1 MRKLRKTDYPS
12 YKYIPID
19 LGNGDKPITFKI
31 TDVNQKFFDSFFA
44 KLYKTPNMGK
54 VITIGT
60 DYDLKNDI
68 KKYVNETNEDIYGRC
83 CMFKRGKKGCI
94 YNYLTFEKDF
104 GYNEYE
110 RYAPA
115 MLYLVDISDKKQD
128 DIWRLSMI
136 LLPWYHMG
144 LDYEV
149 ILDKIIETFPYVEN
163 YRELIIDY
171 VVRL

>member
-1 MRKLRKTDYPS
+1 MEK
-12 YKYIPID
+12 
-19 LGNGDKPITFKI
+19 G
-31 TDVNQKFFDSFFA
+31 
-44 KLYKTPNMGK
+44 
-54 VITIGT
+54 ITIGS
-60 DYDLKNDI
+60 YNDLKYDI
-68 KKYVNETNEDIYGRC
+68 IKYVNETDENIYGRC
-83 CMFKRGKKGCI
+83 CIFKRAKKGYV

-115 MLYLVDISDKKQD
+115 MSYVVDVSDKKLD

-144 LDYEV
+144 LDYEI

>member
-1 MRKLRKTDYPS
+1 M
-12 YKYIPID
+12 
-19 LGNGDKPITFKI
+19 GN
-31 TDVNQKFFDSFFA
+31 
-44 KLYKTPNMGK
+44 
-54 VITIGT
+54 VIIFGT
-60 DYDLKNDI
+60 DNDLKNDI

-83 CMFKRGKKGCI
+83 CMFKRGNKGCI

-110 RYAPA
+110 RFAPS
-115 MLYLVDISDKKQD
+115 MSCVFEISYKDIDS
-128 DIWRLSMI
+128 IWRLSTI

-144 LDYEV
+144 LDYKV
-149 ILDKIIETFPYVEN
+149 ILDKIIEEFPYVEN

>member
-1 MRKLRKTDYPS
+1 M
-12 YKYIPID
+12 
-19 LGNGDKPITFKI
+19 
-31 TDVNQKFFDSFFA
+31 
-44 KLYKTPNMGK
+44 LYVQTW
-54 VITIGT
+54 
-60 DYDLKNDI
+60 
-68 KKYVNETNEDIYGRC
+68 
-83 CMFKRGKKGCI
+83 KKGCI

-110 RYAPA
+110 RYAPT
-115 MLYLVDISDKKQD
+115 MLYVVDISDKKQD